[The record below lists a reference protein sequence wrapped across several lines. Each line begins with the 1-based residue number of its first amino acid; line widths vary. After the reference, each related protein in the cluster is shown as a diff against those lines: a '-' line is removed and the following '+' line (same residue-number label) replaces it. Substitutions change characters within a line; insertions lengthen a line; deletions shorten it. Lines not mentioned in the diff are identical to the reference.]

1 MKESIQIRIDP
12 DLLNWID
19 EEGELN
25 DRSRS
30 WTINHYLRLAYE
42 QVHGQRQFSATN

>member
-1 MKESIQIRIDP
+1 MAGKESIQIRIDP

-19 EEGELN
+19 EEGDLN

-30 WTINHYLRLAYE
+30 WMITLKWRN
-42 QVHGQRQFSATN
+42 F